1 MTDARGEGS
10 LEGAQP
16 ALVPLCDWS
25 ITLEPA
31 QLVPSP
37 FGLRTTYVIRAG
49 RCTGERLRGRFLP
62 GGGDWVLLGPDG
74 VGRLDVRAT
83 LETHDG
89 ALIHVTSLG
98 VASLPPAAAAQLAA
112 GELVP
117 WDAMHVRSTPRFET
131 ADERYAW
138 LNAVVAVAV
147 NDLGPNT
154 EAAHHVGYR
163 LWELR

>member
-1 MTDARGEGS
+1 MSDGRGDGS
-10 LEGAQP
+10 LGGARVT
-16 ALVPLCDWS
+16 LEHLCDWS

-31 QLVPSP
+31 QLVATPL
-37 FGLRTTYVIRAG
+37 GLRMTYVIREG
-49 RCTGERLRGRFLP
+49 TCTGERLNGRFLP
-62 GGGDWVLLGPDG
+62 GGGDWVLVGPDA

-89 ALIHVTSLG
+89 ALVHVTNLG
-98 VASLPPAAAAQLAA
+98 VASLEPAAAERLAA

-163 LWELR
+163 LWDVR